1 MNAEK
6 VANIALRVGVAF
18 TFLYP
23 PVNALVDPYAWIG
36 YFPLFVRGY
45 LPDEVLLHAFGVV
58 EVVIALWILS
68 GWRIFWPSVAATA
81 MLLGIVAFNMPN
93 FQVLFRDLA
102 IAAMPFSLAVI
113 NYGDERRSQG
123 LSAGTES

>member
-102 IAAMPFSLAVI
+102 IAAMPFSLVVI
-113 NYGDERRSQG
+113 NYADERRSHG